1 MTYFRIN
8 KNGWVLVVDKNQ
20 TKLITIYKV
29 DLGLGEE
36 FNKQYIAEMT
46 KFVENALQEIE
57 NDKTLY
63 SDTISSTKETI
74 EDLRKQNNLLQAQ
87 INNNNDTIKLLESE
101 DKILADKISIEEKQ
115 LKAKIEKF
123 IGAKVF

>member
-46 KFVENALQEIE
+46 RFVKNALQEIE

-63 SDTISSTKETI
+63 SDSVTATKQTI
-74 EDLRKQNNLLQAQ
+74 EDLKQQNNLLQAQ
-87 INNNNDTIKLLESE
+87 INNNNDTIKLIESQ
-101 DKILADKISIEEKQ
+101 DKILADKISIEEQQ
-115 LKAKIEKF
+115 LKAKIL
-123 IGAKVF
+123 

>member
-1 MTYFRIN
+1 
-8 KNGWVLVVDKNQ
+8 
-20 TKLITIYKV
+20 
-29 DLGLGEE
+29 
-36 FNKQYIAEMT
+36 MT

-63 SDTISSTKETI
+63 SDTISSTKEAI
-74 EDLRKQNNLLQAQ
+74 EDLRQQNNLLQAQ
-87 INNNNDTIKLLESE
+87 INNNNDTIKLMESE